1 MFDQSIFIKRR
12 NRLKQL
18 VRSGLVLFLGN
29 EESPMNY
36 PDNGYRFRQDS
47 SFLYFFG
54 LDFAG
59 LAGVVDV
66 DEGTVAIY
74 GNDLTIEDFVW
85 MGPQPTIRERA
96 LAVGVEKTGPGAA
109 LKDVLKAAK
118 AAGRKVHFLPP
129 YRAEN
134 AITLMNGLGV
144 APDKARAEAS
154 VELIKAVVEQ
164 RAIKSPEEV
173 KEIEAAVNT
182 SVDMHLAAMRMVR
195 PGVGEAE
202 IAAEVHR
209 IALAAGGDIAFP
221 IIATV
226 HGETLHIHSHGNR
239 LKDGDL
245 FLLDAGAESA
255 LHYAGDLS
263 STIPVS
269 AKFTPRQ
276 REIYEIV
283 LAAHEAAVAAL
294 KPGVKNLDVHLLA
307 CRTIA
312 VGLKN
317 LGLMKGDVDEAVH
330 QGAHAL
336 FFPCGVG
343 HMMGLDVHD
352 MEDIGE
358 IYVGYEG
365 MPRSSQ
371 FGLKSLR
378 LARELRPGFVLTI
391 EPGIYFIP
399 ELISQWKAAGRF
411 TDFLNYDRIEAYK
424 DFGGIRNEE
433 NFLITDDGKR
443 LLGKPKPKTI
453 EDVESIARI

>member
-1 MFDQSIFIKRR
+1 MFDQSIYIERR
-12 NRLKQL
+12 NRLKQR

-36 PDNGYRFRQDS
+36 ADNGYHFRQDS

-59 LAGVVDV
+59 LAGVIDL

-74 GNDLTIEDFVW
+74 GNDLTIDDFVW

-96 LAVGVEKTGPGAA
+96 LAIGVEKTGPRAA
-109 LKDVLKAAK
+109 LRDVLKAAK
-118 AAGRKVHFLPP
+118 AVGRKVHFLPP

-134 AITLMNGLGV
+134 AIMLMDGLGV
-144 APDKARAEAS
+144 APDKAGAEAS
-154 VELIKAVVEQ
+154 AELIKAVVGQ
-164 RAIKSPEEV
+164 RAIKGPEEV

-182 SVDMHLAAMRMVR
+182 SVDMHMAAMRMVH
-195 PGVGEAE
+195 PGVREAE
-202 IAAEVHR
+202 IAAEVYR

-226 HGETLHIHSHGNR
+226 HGETLHNHDHGNR
-239 LKDGDL
+239 LKDGDM

-269 AKFTPRQ
+269 PKFTPRQ
-276 REIYEIV
+276 REIYQIA
-283 LAAHEAAVAAL
+283 LAAHEAAAGAL

-312 VGLKN
+312 AGLKD

-365 MPRSSQ
+365 MSRSSQ

-399 ELISQWKAAGRF
+399 ELINQWKAAGRL
-411 TDFLNYDRIEAYK
+411 TDFLNYDRIEAYE

-433 NFLITDDGKR
+433 NFLITTDGKR

-453 EDVESIARI
+453 EEVESIART